1 MIMEEGNNEYH
12 LWLWT
17 SCSTQAGD
25 HLMYHLHISLGIREE
40 LVLELNI

>member
-17 SCSTQAGD
+17 SCNTQAVG
-25 HLMYHLHISLGIREE
+25 HLMYHLHVFLGIREE
-40 LVLELNI
+40 LVPELNI